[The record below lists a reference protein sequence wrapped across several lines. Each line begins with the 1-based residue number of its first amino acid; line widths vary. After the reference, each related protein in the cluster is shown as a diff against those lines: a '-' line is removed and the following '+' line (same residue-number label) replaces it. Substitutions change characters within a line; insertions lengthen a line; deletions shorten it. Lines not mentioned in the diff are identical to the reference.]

1 MKKYSVNSFV
11 FESGERFCHV
21 IDKISGEP
29 LYYPNLYITTQVRNR
44 SKSINTMEAIGGNLA
59 LLYRFFSLR
68 GIDIRERIATLQF
81 LDLNEIDDLADF
93 ASKNFKD
100 KRTTF
105 LHERS
110 VVKESTKYFR
120 LTVIIN
126 YLEWLCEVHAIGTK
140 SKDNQKIMDSFIDKL
155 KNKRPSNE
163 NGYKNQIHE
172 KTLSREQLDILFEI
186 VRPGSELN
194 PFADEVQS
202 RNRLIILLLF
212 SFGIRAGELL
222 NLRIRDIDFSSGMIV
237 IKRRPND
244 KFDPRI
250 NQPLVKTCERMFSVG
265 NTLMAELFNYIMQ
278 DRRHVNNS
286 KGNDFLF
293 ITYKKGYSQGKP
305 LSFSAYHKII
315 NMISETSPELAE
327 LTGHKLRHTWNYE
340 FSSLVDG
347 MDETFSEE
355 KEEQIRSYLMGWKTG
370 SGTAQIYNRR
380 HLVEEA
386 HKTSLAMQNQLME
399 GYINE

>member
-1 MKKYSVNSFV
+1 
-11 FESGERFCHV
+11 
-21 IDKISGEP
+21 
-29 LYYPNLYITTQVRNR
+29 
-44 SKSINTMEAIGGNLA
+44 
-59 LLYRFFSLR
+59 
-68 GIDIRERIATLQF
+68 
-81 LDLNEIDDLADF
+81 
-93 ASKNFKD
+93 
-100 KRTTF
+100 
-105 LHERS
+105 
-110 VVKESTKYFR
+110 
-120 LTVIIN
+120 
-126 YLEWLCEVHAIGTK
+126 
-140 SKDNQKIMDSFIDKL
+140 
-155 KNKRPSNE
+155 
-163 NGYKNQIHE
+163 
-172 KTLSREQLDILFEI
+172 EI

-244 KFDPRI
+244 KFDPRV

-305 LSFSAYHKII
+305 LSFSSYHKII

>member
-1 MKKYSVNSFV
+1 MERIVTNTFM
-11 FESGERFCHV
+11 FENGERYCHV
-21 IDKISGEP
+21 IDKKTGEP
-29 LYYPNLYITTQVRNR
+29 LYDPTLYITTRVRNR
-44 SKSINTMEAIGGNLA
+44 SESINTMEAVAGSLA

-68 GIDIRERIATLQF
+68 RIDIRERIATLQF
-81 LDLNEIDDLADF
+81 LALNEIDDLADF
-93 ASKNFKD
+93 ASKNFKN
-100 KRTTF
+100 KRTTS

-110 VVKESTKYFR
+110 IVKEPTKYFR
-120 LTVIIN
+120 LIVIFN
-126 YLEWLCEVHAIGTK
+126 YLEWLCEVNAIGTK
-140 SKDNQKIMDSFIDKL
+140 SKDNQKMMDSFIDKL

-163 NGYKNQIHE
+163 DRYKNQIPE

-194 PFADEVQS
+194 PFANEVQS
-202 RNRLIILLLF
+202 RNRLVILLLF

-222 NLRIRDIDFSSGMIV
+222 NLRIRDIDFSSGMIA
-237 IKRRPND
+237 IKRRHDD
-244 KFDPRI
+244 KFDPRV
-250 NQPLVKTCERMFSVG
+250 NQPLVKTCERVFSVG
-265 NTLMAELFNYIMQ
+265 NSLMAELFNYITQ
-278 DRRHVNNS
+278 DRRNVKNS